1 MQNMDQ
7 LCMGCMSQK
16 NGEQVCSVCGFD
28 AATYTE
34 PGALPLRTL
43 LAGRYIVGKA
53 TATGGEG
60 FTYLGF
66 DTVTEAV
73 VKISEYF
80 PAGLCTRQ
88 ADGSVAIN
96 PEANYVY
103 NEGIMLFIE
112 LNKKLGALSDVS
124 ALYRMIDIFEINQ
137 TAYAISEF
145 LPGITLKEFLIRNG
159 GLLTWDQVRPL
170 FLPLVSALR
179 TLHQNGIVHGGISPE
194 TLIVGRDGRV
204 RITDF
209 CIPAIRNAKS
219 DMTAQLYPGFTAI
232 EQYRGEAL
240 TTATDVYG
248 FAATMFRTLTGN
260 PPPDSKQRLEQDN
273 MSFSKSVAEQLPRSV
288 LVAMANALQIEPADR
303 TASMEDLRADLQT
316 MDAVVP
322 AEEQREGGKAA
333 SGKAATRKYTLI
345 AAIATALVLA
355 LIAGIVYL
363 AAFRGDDEEDA
374 SSVYSM
380 PSTVSVGDIGNSSK
394 PESFFSVPDFSGN
407 TVAELLE
414 NEEYAKWF
422 EFKVVRKEYNDKIA
436 KGKICA
442 QSVAIGTAAKKG
454 TAVELT
460 VSLGPET
467 FSVPKK
473 LKGMT
478 KQEAYITLLE
488 LGLEPGN
495 IEFIEKM
502 DEVATE
508 EEVIIE
514 TDPAMGDKITP
525 DSTIILYYNTN
536 IIVDEPVVSTDP
548 GMTDGI
554 DTGF

>member
-1 MQNMDQ
+1 MQNIEQ

-16 NGEQVCSVCGFD
+16 NGEQVCSVCGFEEVG
-28 AATYTE
+28 YSE
-34 PGALPLRTL
+34 PNALPLRTL
-43 LAGRYIVGKA
+43 LAGRYLVGKA

-73 VKISEYF
+73 VKINEYF
-80 PAGLCTRQ
+80 PAGLCTRLT
-88 ADGSVAIN
+88 DGSVAIN

-103 NEGIMLFIE
+103 NEGIMNFIE
-112 LNKKLGALSDVS
+112 LNKKLGSLSDVS

-137 TAYAISEF
+137 TAYAISEY

-159 GLLTWDQVRPL
+159 GVLTWDQVRPL

-179 TLHQNGIVHGGISPE
+179 VLHQNGIIHGGISPE
-194 TLIVGRDGRV
+194 TLIVGRDGRI
-204 RITDF
+204 RISDF

-219 DMTAQLYPGFTAI
+219 EMTAQLYPGFAAI
-232 EQYRGEAL
+232 EQYRGENL

-273 MSFSKSVAEQLPRSV
+273 MTFSKSVAEQLPRSV
-288 LVAMANALQIEPADR
+288 LVTMANALQIEPSDR
-303 TASMEDLRADLQT
+303 TASMEEVRADLQT
-316 MDAVVP
+316 MDAVAP
-322 AEEQREGGKAA
+322 AEEPSK
-333 SGKAATRKYTLI
+333 SSKNSNKTATRKYTLI

-355 LIAGIVYL
+355 LIAGIIYF
-363 AAFRGDDEEDA
+363 AAFRKDDDTDT
-374 SSVYSM
+374 SSVFEM

-394 PESFFSVPDFSGN
+394 PEAFFSVPDFSGS
-407 TVAELLE
+407 TVAELLA
-414 NEEYAKWF
+414 NEEYSKWF
-422 EFKVVRKEYNDKIA
+422 EFKVVRKEYNDKIG
-436 KGKICA
+436 KGKVCA
-442 QSVAIGTAAKKG
+442 QSVAIGTAAKKD

-460 VSLGPET
+460 VSLGPAT
-467 FSVPKK
+467 FNVPKK

-502 DEVATE
+502 DEVATK

-536 IIVDEPVVSTDP
+536 IIVEEPSVPENTGTDA
-548 GMTDGI
+548 GL